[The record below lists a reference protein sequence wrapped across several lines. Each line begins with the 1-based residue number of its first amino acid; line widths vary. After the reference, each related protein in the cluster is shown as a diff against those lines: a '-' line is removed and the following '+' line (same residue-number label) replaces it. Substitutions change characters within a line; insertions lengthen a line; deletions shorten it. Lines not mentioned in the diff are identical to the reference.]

1 MEPLSI
7 AGLGVFLKASFLFL
21 APPEWL
27 MKISGNIFLGPL
39 AAGEKFLVHSVAM
52 MTKARGV
59 LLSMDGDGA
68 AAGRDNP
75 PFRAFRSSALRGH
88 KADYTLLSS
97 RGKLLRDWVFV
108 PLGIFAILGACY
120 GVDALFRRV
129 SVSFPAS
136 VACLALLFVGLLLC
150 EAVLGTHVTRRA
162 VGVISVP
169 VRILH
174 RLSWILKAW
183 LPVLFANH
191 GLGCV
196 GGLES
201 EMDRAVLYAVV
212 CDDPAEPG
220 DWGR

>member
-1 MEPLSI
+1 M
-7 AGLGVFLKASFLFL
+7 
-21 APPEWL
+21 
-27 MKISGNIFLGPL
+27 
-39 AAGEKFLVHSVAM
+39 
-52 MTKARGV
+52 
-59 LLSMDGDGA
+59 
-68 AAGRDNP
+68 
-75 PFRAFRSSALRGH
+75 
-88 KADYTLLSS
+88 SS